1 MAHQV
6 NFSKGMLFYK
16 DCCPNSFEVHRNSP
30 GAIFSFYMYHEERQ
44 IYEKNTV
51 IGKNITAN
59 DLGIFIFFF
68 FFSEH
73 FYNSIYC
80 FSMDENKM
88 QNLNCNLA

>member
-59 DLGIFIFFF
+59 DLGIFFFF
-68 FFSEH
+68 FF
-73 FYNSIYC
+73 FFFFFQSISTTQYIVFLWMKIRC
-80 FSMDENKM
+80 KT
-88 QNLNCNLA
+88 

>member
-1 MAHQV
+1 MAYQV

-16 DCCPNSFEVHRNSP
+16 DCCPNSFEVHRDSP

-51 IGKNITAN
+51 IGKNITSN

-68 FFSEH
+68 Q
-73 FYNSIYC
+73 SICTTQYIVFLWMKIRC
-80 FSMDENKM
+80 KT
-88 QNLNCNLA
+88 